1 VLMSHPPG
9 RRGTLRR
16 GTLRHTTATL
26 AAAGAILLLATG
38 CSTGSADTPVDGAT
52 DDWVPGVPNGT
63 AVCDQIAGIPIP
75 AGDHPRV
82 VLVIDNTA
90 SGRGQ
95 RLAPAVSR
103 ELQKHQSE
111 QAVLEIVGVDGK
123 GAPARRRQAIA
134 LDPTAGDSSPEG
146 NESRATTLK
155 CVDWWAAHKDLHPT
169 AAGSDILTAVNEA
182 GRQKPAEIIVASDGI
197 ATQGELTLDGVGL
210 DNPTPAVQELA
221 NRGSIVNLQNT
232 QVVWTQLCET
242 NTTLSEAVRTGVKA
256 VWERVFDAAGV
267 KPTFETATSG
277 DRPEQQIEVP
287 EDPWE
292 APKPQAISQGD
303 RAEIP
308 NLLLFAPD
316 SAALAQGA
324 QDVLRPVAQR
334 LAEQPRLHAKIE
346 AHCADFGD
354 PAGQYRITV
363 QRADA
368 VIKALEALGVP
379 KNRLTPD
386 PKGSQQPAA
395 NEWPKGRAG
404 PHDLQA
410 ASKNRRV
417 VIIMG

>member
-1 VLMSHPPG
+1 MPMSHPPSRHG
-9 RRGTLRR
+9 TRRLGTFRR
-16 GTLRHTTATL
+16 TTSTL

-38 CSTGSADTPVDGAT
+38 CSTDSADGSVAGAN
-52 DDWVPGVPNGT
+52 DWVPGVPDGT
-63 AVCDQIAGIPIP
+63 AVCDQIAGMPIP

-82 VLVIDNTA
+82 VLVIDNTG

-103 ELQKHQSE
+103 ELQEQQKQ
-111 QAVLEIVGVDGK
+111 QAVLEFIGVDGK

-134 LDPTAGDSSPEG
+134 LDPTGGDSSPDG

-155 CVDWWAAHKDLHPT
+155 CIDWWAAHKDLRPT
-169 AAGSDILTAVNEA
+169 TAGSDILTALNEA

-197 ATQGELTLDGVGL
+197 ATEGELTLDGVGL
-210 DNPTPAVQELA
+210 DNPTPAVRELA
-221 NRGSIVNLQNT
+221 NRGSIVNLQGAE
-232 QVVWTQLCET
+232 VVWTQLGET
-242 NTTLSEAVRTGVKA
+242 RTPLSEAVRTGVRA

-267 KPTFETATSG
+267 KPMFETATSG
-277 DRPEQQIEVP
+277 DRPEKIEVP
-287 EDPWE
+287 DDPWE
-292 APKPQAISQGD
+292 EPKPPALSQGSS

-316 SAALAQGA
+316 SAELSAGA
-324 QDVLRPVAQR
+324 QDILRPIAQR
-334 LAEQPRLHAKIE
+334 LAEQPQLHAKVE

-354 PAGQYRITV
+354 ATGQYQITV

-368 VIKALEALGVP
+368 VIKALTALGVP
-379 KNRLTPD
+379 KDRLTPD

-404 PHDLQA
+404 QHDLQA